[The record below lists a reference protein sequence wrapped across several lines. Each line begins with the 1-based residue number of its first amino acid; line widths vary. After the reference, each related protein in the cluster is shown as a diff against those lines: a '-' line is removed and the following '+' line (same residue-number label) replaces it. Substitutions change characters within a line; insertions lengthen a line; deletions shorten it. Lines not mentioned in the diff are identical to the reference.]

1 MSSPLELPEII
12 SQTSSLPLEKPQP
25 SEREKTQKRS
35 ARFKFKHALI
45 LVIVTYL
52 TFVAAQTLFE
62 IHLLN
67 QEIVSLEHHK
77 AELEK
82 ANLFLEEEVNNLND
96 PLYLEQIAR
105 EKLLLIKSDEI
116 LLITV
121 SSSNKGS

>member
-1 MSSPLELPEII
+1 MSSPLELPELI

-25 SEREKTQKRS
+25 SEKEKTKKRA

-82 ANLFLEEEVNNLND
+82 ANLFLEEEINNLND

-105 EKLLLIKSDEI
+105 EKLLLIKPDEI
-116 LLITV
+116 LLITA